1 MVPLTFMKLTT
12 RNYSPS
18 GFSLIELIAV
28 LSLVSLLISIIL
40 PSLMTYRKSR
50 DANALSDYIK
60 NDVLKIYS
68 MSRRFSAFCNVF
80 FTLSNWSSLATSK
93 LDLTTSVKSSSGRS
107 TYSPLIARC
116 AEDLNDVSAGLN
128 LLYNE
133 NVINGLPDYLFL
145 ALNKSSF
152 GFTPRGLSNGVM
164 DTLIIV
170 GHRIPS
176 SSTFPPFCIKVS
188 SITGKVTSG
197 IYRASIPTN
206 VRARPYSLYTSL
218 RSEECY

>member
-1 MVPLTFMKLTT
+1 MVPLAFMKLTT

-28 LSLVSLLISIIL
+28 LSLVSLLISIFL

-93 LDLTTSVKSSSGRS
+93 LDLTSSVKSSSGRT

-164 DTLIIV
+164 DT
-170 GHRIPS
+170 HYCWS
-176 SSTFPPFCIKVS
+176 SYPFIFYFFPFCIKVS

-218 RSEECY
+218 RPNECY